1 MFKQV
6 TVVIQLT
13 KNHFGNF
20 MKIILHSLYLLVYIT
35 FVDIYFYL
43 Q

>member
-1 MFKQV
+1 MQG
-6 TVVIQLT
+6 TVFIQLT

-20 MKIILHSLYLLVYIT
+20 MNLILGCLFLLVYIT
-35 FVDIYFYL
+35 FVDTYFYL

>member
-1 MFKQV
+1 MQV
-6 TVVIQLT
+6 TMFIQLT

-20 MKIILHSLYLLVYIT
+20 MKIILRSVHLLVYIT
-35 FVDIYFYL
+35 FVDVYFYL